1 MNTIDEFC
9 VKCQR
14 KMRVAKKGQEVL
26 ELTAKDGRPYK
37 LMSGDV
43 LRCPECDY
51 EIVSRFGEVMARHE
65 KGFDERVR
73 GLRGLGFGLLEVV

>member
-9 VKCQR
+9 VKCRR
-14 KMRVAKKGQEVL
+14 KMRVAKAGQEVL
-26 ELTAKDGRPYK
+26 ELTEKGVPYK

-51 EIVSRFGEVMARHE
+51 EVVSRFGEVMAMHE
-65 KGFDERVR
+65 EGFAERVQK
-73 GLRGLGFGLLEVV
+73 LRDLGFGLLEVS